1 MKVHSIITLRKE
13 LLYLEKEEL
22 LEICLKL
29 TKFSTANKEYL
40 SYLLFYSG
48 LDSNF
53 ISEIKLEIS
62 SNFDELNSRSAY
74 LAKKTLRK
82 IIRLIKKY
90 SKYSSAKEIEIEL
103 RIHFCQLFKQKKLH
117 QLSDKPLQ
125 NIFEREINKIE
136 KLISMLHE
144 DLQHDYQK
152 ILKDS
157 IL

>member
-1 MKVHSIITLRKE
+1 MKISSIITLRKE

-29 TKFSTANKEYL
+29 AKFSTANKEYL

-48 LDSNF
+48 LENNF

-62 SNFDELNSRSAY
+62 KNFEELNSRSAY

-90 SKYSSAKEIEIEL
+90 SKYSPAKEVEIEL
-103 RIHFCQLFKQKKLH
+103 RIHFCHLFKQKKLH
-117 QLSDKPLQ
+117 KLSDKPLQ
-125 NIFEREINKIE
+125 NIFERETNKIE

-144 DLQHDYQK
+144 DLQHDY
-152 ILKDS
+152 LKVLNES
-157 IL
+157 I

>member
-1 MKVHSIITLRKE
+1 MKISSIITLRKE

-48 LDSNF
+48 LENNF

-62 SNFDELNSRSAY
+62 KNFEELSSRSAY

-90 SKYSSAKEIEIEL
+90 SKYSPAKEVEIEL
-103 RIHFCQLFKQKKLH
+103 RIHFCHLFKQKKLH
-117 QLSDKPLQ
+117 KLSDKPLQ
-125 NIFEREINKIE
+125 NIFERETNKIE

-144 DLQHDYQK
+144 DLQHDY
-152 ILKDS
+152 LKVLNES
-157 IL
+157 I

>member
-1 MKVHSIITLRKE
+1 MKVHSINTLRKE

-48 LDSNF
+48 LENNF

-62 SNFDELNSRSAY
+62 KNFEELNSRSAY

-90 SKYSSAKEIEIEL
+90 SKYSPAKEVEIEL
-103 RIHFCQLFKQKKLH
+103 RIHFCHLFKQKKLH
-117 QLSDKPLQ
+117 KLSDKPLQ
-125 NIFEREINKIE
+125 NIFERETNKIE

-144 DLQHDYQK
+144 DLQHDY
-152 ILKDS
+152 LKVLNES
-157 IL
+157 I